1 MPARSAGM
9 TPTKPETPKSTKS
22 AETKPVETATPAASP
37 APEANKSD
45 TAAKAETAAT
55 NKSDKN
61 NKSREGRRVLSVSIP
76 EKLARQVRLL
86 CSVTGTSAQELVE
99 AALKRAV
106 AKQLAGALESIKSD
120 VEG

>member
-1 MPARSAGM
+1 M
-9 TPTKPETPKSTKS
+9 TPNKPETSKNTKS
-22 AETKPVETATPAASP
+22 ADTKSPEPAATAA
-37 APEANKSD
+37 APEGGNKSE
-45 TAAKAETAAT
+45 APKSET
-55 NKSDKN
+55 NKSDKA

-76 EKLARQVRLL
+76 ERLARQVRLL

-106 AKQLAGALESIKSD
+106 SKQLAGALEAIKSD

>member
-1 MPARSAGM
+1 M
-9 TPTKPETPKSTKS
+9 TPTKPETPKNPKHPETKTTDAAAPVVAPAAEASTK
-22 AETKPVETATPAASP
+22 T
-37 APEANKSD
+37 EANAKPDKSN
-45 TAAKAETAAT
+45 TKA
-55 NKSDKN
+55 
-61 NKSREGRRVLSVSIP
+61 REGRRVLSVSIP

-86 CSVTGTSAQELVE
+86 CNVTGVSAQELVE